1 MSATLLPVLKQ
12 RFFDLNGIPL
22 AGGLLFSYIAGT
34 TTPAATYTDETAI
47 SSNSNPVVLDA
58 DGYAEV
64 WLGTGVYKFI
74 LEDVNGNVQFTVD
87 DVSNYGTVSPT
98 NPWIKNSVTDGQSA
112 TDLAGITVDISV
124 FSSCFLDCEII
135 RGTTVIANGQLAIQN
150 LNGTGQVSTGAF
162 MAQGPHGVTFTVT
175 QVGTVVQLL
184 AALTSGPGN
193 GTIKLLMKSI
203 GA

>member
-12 RFFDLNGIPL
+12 RFFDLNGLPL
-22 AGGLLFSYIAGT
+22 AGGLLYSYLAGT
-34 TTPAATYTDETAI
+34 TTPAATYTDETAA
-47 SSNSNPVVLDA
+47 SSNSNPVTLDA
-58 DGYAEV
+58 DGYAAI
-64 WLGTGVYKFI
+64 WLGAGAYKFV
-74 LEDVNGNVQFTVD
+74 LEDVNNVVQFTVD
-87 DVSNYGTVSPT
+87 NVSNYGTVSPT

-112 TDLAGITVDISV
+112 TNLAGITVDISIY
-124 FSSCFLDCEII
+124 SSCVLDCEII
-135 RGTTVIANGQLAIQN
+135 RGTTVIANGQLVIQD
-150 LNGTGQVSTGAF
+150 LNGTGQVSVGAF